1 MMIMNRAPPHALSQH
16 FTLLAHP
23 TPSDPKKPLKPFSN
37 LIIFDPTLGLLSVLG
52 GLLGDAMAEK
62 RSRLEMWRVRECV
75 ALCVKMV
82 ASATRIRGQAM
93 DDVQGALIRRQAME
107 ITQDVRVV
115 ITSDSDLHNM
125 LSAYLIIKNEEV
137 SGAMDRAG
145 FRQVHG

>member
-1 MMIMNRAPPHALSQH
+1 
-16 FTLLAHP
+16 
-23 TPSDPKKPLKPFSN
+23 
-37 LIIFDPTLGLLSVLG
+37 
-52 GLLGDAMAEK
+52 
-62 RSRLEMWRVRECV
+62 MWRVRECV

-125 LSAYLIIKNEEV
+125 LSAYLIIKTEEV

-145 FRQVHG
+145 FWQVHG